1 MIMRSTGLGKA
12 ELIGDVTEIKSQ
24 GDYLIMEMHTTTPVR
39 WKIRVGLSRKDLASL
54 LKMMLKMSLIAFI
67 LNVQGWFK
75 EPVHPGDY

>member
-24 GDYLIMEMHTTTPVR
+24 GDYLIMEMHTSTPVR
-39 WKIRVGLSRKDLASL
+39 WKIRVGLSRKDLLSL
-54 LKMMLKMSLIAFI
+54 LKMMMKMSLITFI
-67 LNVQGWFK
+67 LNVKGWFK